1 MYMNS
6 KQFSNQCWSHV
17 YVPTVA
23 LKSNNALTL
32 NLFRKKLPD
41 QCFKTSL
48 TKALYR

>member
-1 MYMNS
+1 MCMNS

-17 YVPTVA
+17 CVPTVA

-32 NLFRKKLPD
+32 ISFRKKLPD

-48 TKALYR
+48 TKVLCR